1 MRYGYILLLTTA
13 MVLFSCN
20 NKKDVAM
27 PAVTPSSVSTVLLKD
42 IVEARLPSPYY
53 HFQYDETGKVSF
65 ASFASDLSRYHV
77 IYRNQRISEMRNNT
91 IINKDQLHYVYD
103 ETGRV
108 TVVRYMDSAGVVF
121 TKLKLTYDEHHLIKL
136 TRMQKSGTK
145 FVIDKITTFSY
156 QTDGNLSE
164 VTYHYLPF
172 EGQTETTFTDKF
184 ENYDNKVNVD
194 GFSVLHND
202 FFDHLVLLPDVQ
214 LQKNNPQKET
224 RSGDGINY
232 IVNYTYTYND
242 KNAPLTKKGQLTI
255 TSNGSDKGDVI
266 STSTTFSYY

>member
-1 MRYGYILLLTTA
+1 MRYGFILLLTTA

-53 HFQYDETGKVSF
+53 HFEYDETGKVSF
-65 ASFASDLSRYHV
+65 ASFASDLTRYNIV
-77 IYRNQRISEMRNNT
+77 YRNQRISEMRNNT
-91 IINKDQLHYVYD
+91 IVNKDRLHYVYD

-108 TVVRYMDSAGVVF
+108 TVVRYIDSADVVF

-202 FFDHLVLLPDVQ
+202 FFDHLVLLPDVHLQ
-214 LQKNNPQKET
+214 LNNPQKET
-224 RSGDGINY
+224 RSGDGLNY
-232 IVNYTYTYND
+232 VVNYTYTYND